1 MRVVESGDLVL
12 LLGGDRKPFFL
23 RAHDGGDLQTHH
35 GVVPHALILGQPWGT
50 EVHSHLGYT
59 FLVLPPTLHDILLYL
74 RRQSQ
79 IIFPKDLGY
88 ILLRLSVGPGK
99 TILEAGTGSGGLTT
113 ALAWMVG
120 RDGRVISYD
129 RREDMQLLARQN
141 LERVG
146 LEPQVTLKQ
155 KDISGGFDET
165 EADALFLD
173 LPDPHLYLAQA
184 RAALRNGAPLGAIL
198 PTANQ
203 VSDLIEALGRNGFGF
218 IEVCEIML
226 RFYKTVPA
234 RLRPLDRMV
243 AHTGYLVFARALLP
257 GSTPALLEKGESTV
271 PEELNGG
278 EFRD

>member
-1 MRVVESGDLVL
+1 MKLVEPGDLVL

-23 RAHDGGDLQTHH
+23 RATDGGELQTHH
-35 GVVPHALILGQPWGT
+35 GVVRHVSILGQPWGT
-50 EVHSHLGYT
+50 EVRSHLGYV
-59 FLVLPPTLHDILLYL
+59 FLILPPSLHDLLLYL

-88 ILLRLSVGPGK
+88 ILLRLSAGPGR

-120 RDGRVISYD
+120 RQGRVFSYD
-129 RREDMQLLARQN
+129 RRDDMQNVARQN

-146 LEPQVTLKQ
+146 LEAQVTLKHR
-155 KDISGGFDET
+155 DIVDGFDET
-165 EADALFLD
+165 DADALFLD
-173 LPDPHLYLAQA
+173 LPDPHLFLTQA

-203 VSDLIEALGRNGFGF
+203 VSELVEALYRNGFGF

-234 RLRPLDRMV
+234 RLRPVDRMV
-243 AHTGYLVFARALLP
+243 AHTGYLVFARALIP
-257 GSTPALLEKGESTV
+257 GAAPTVLEADEPLAQDESDDD
-271 PEELNGG
+271 PPG
-278 EFRD
+278 

>member
-1 MRVVESGDLVL
+1 MKLVAPGDLVL
-12 LLGGDRKPFFL
+12 LLGADRKPFFL
-23 RAHDGGDLQTHH
+23 RAHDGGELQTHH
-35 GVVPHALILGQPWGT
+35 GVVPHALVLGQPWGA
-50 EVHSHLGYT
+50 EIHSHLGYA

-88 ILLRLSVGPGK
+88 ILLRLSAGPGK
-99 TILEAGTGSGGLTT
+99 TIVEAGTGSGGLTT

-120 RDGRVISYD
+120 REGRVISYD

-146 LEPQVTLKQ
+146 LEPQVTLKLR
-155 KDISGGFDET
+155 DISGGFDET
-165 EADALFLD
+165 DADALFLD
-173 LPDPHLYLAQA
+173 LPDPHLYLPQA

-203 VSDLIEALGRNGFGF
+203 VSDLIAALDPAGFGF
-218 IEVCEIML
+218 VEVCEIML
-226 RFYKTVPA
+226 RFYKTIPA

-257 GSTPALLEKGESTV
+257 GSSQAAFDKDGSPA
-271 PEELNGG
+271 PEELDGG
-278 EFRD
+278 EFQD

>member
-1 MRVVESGDLVL
+1 MKLVEPGDLVL

-23 RAHDGGDLQTHH
+23 RATDGGELQTHH
-35 GVVPHALILGQPWGT
+35 GVVRHAAILGQPWGT
-50 EVHSHLGYT
+50 DVRSHLGYT
-59 FLVLPPTLHDILLYL
+59 FLILPPTLHDILLYL

-88 ILLRLSVGPGK
+88 ILLRLSAGPGK

-120 RDGRVISYD
+120 PQGRVISYD
-129 RREDMQLLARQN
+129 RREDMQILARQN

-155 KDISGGFDET
+155 RDISDGFDET
-165 EADALFLD
+165 DADALFLD
-173 LPDPHLYLAQA
+173 LPDPQLFLPQV

-203 VSDLIEALGRNGFGF
+203 VSELLEALDRNGFGF

-234 RLRPLDRMV
+234 RLRPVDRMV

-257 GSTPALLEKGESTV
+257 GSAPAALEAEGPGAPDESNSGE
-271 PEELNGG
+271 LQG
-278 EFRD
+278 

>member
-1 MRVVESGDLVL
+1 MRLVEPGDLVL

-23 RAHDGGDLQTHH
+23 RAHDGGELQTHH

-88 ILLRLSVGPGK
+88 ILLRLSAGPGK

-120 RDGRVISYD
+120 REGRVISYD
-129 RREDMQLLARQN
+129 RR
-141 LERVG
+141 
-146 LEPQVTLKQ
+146 
-155 KDISGGFDET
+155 
-165 EADALFLD
+165 DALFLD
-173 LPDPHLYLAQA
+173 LPDPDLYLSQA

-203 VSDLIEALGRNGFGF
+203 VSDLIEALNQSGFGF

-257 GSTPALLEKGESTV
+257 GSTPAALEGDEPPA
-271 PEELNGG
+271 PEELDNGESRG
-278 EFRD
+278 

>member
-1 MRVVESGDLVL
+1 MKLVEPGDLVL

-23 RAHDGGDLQTHH
+23 RGQEGGELQTHH
-35 GVVPHALILGQPWGT
+35 GVVPHASVLGQPWGS
-50 EVHSHLGYT
+50 EVRSHLGYT
-59 FLVLPPTLHDILLYL
+59 FLILPPTLHDILLYL

-88 ILLRLSVGPGK
+88 ILLRLSAGPGK

-120 RDGRVISYD
+120 REGRVVSYD

-146 LEPQVTLKQ
+146 LEQQVTLKL
-155 KDISGGFDET
+155 KDIGGGFDET
-165 EADALFLD
+165 DADALFLD
-173 LPDPHLYLAQA
+173 LPDPHLYLPQA
-184 RAALRNGAPLGAIL
+184 RAALCNGAPLGAIL

-203 VSDLIEALGRNGFGF
+203 VSDLIGALEQHSFGF
-218 IEVCEIML
+218 IEACEIML

-234 RLRPLDRMV
+234 RIRPVDRMV
-243 AHTGYLVFARALLP
+243 AHTGYLVFARALMP
-257 GSTPALLEKGESTV
+257 GAAPPVADGEEAEPTSDPAGN
-271 PEELNGG
+271 P
-278 EFRD
+278 

>member
-1 MRVVESGDLVL
+1 
-12 LLGGDRKPFFL
+12 
-23 RAHDGGDLQTHH
+23 
-35 GVVPHALILGQPWGT
+35 
-50 EVHSHLGYT
+50 
-59 FLVLPPTLHDILLYL
+59 
-74 RRQSQ
+74 
-79 IIFPKDLGY
+79 
-88 ILLRLSVGPGK
+88 
-99 TILEAGTGSGGLTT
+99 
-113 ALAWMVG
+113 MV
-120 RDGRVISYD
+120 SYD

-141 LERVG
+141 LERAG
-146 LEPQVTLKQ
+146 LEPQVTLKL

-173 LPDPHLYLAQA
+173 LPDPHQYLAQA

-203 VSDLIEALGRNGFGF
+203 VSDLIEALNQNGFGF

-257 GSTPALLEKGESTV
+257 GSTPASLEKDESSV
-271 PEELNGG
+271 PEELDGG
-278 EFRD
+278 EFQG